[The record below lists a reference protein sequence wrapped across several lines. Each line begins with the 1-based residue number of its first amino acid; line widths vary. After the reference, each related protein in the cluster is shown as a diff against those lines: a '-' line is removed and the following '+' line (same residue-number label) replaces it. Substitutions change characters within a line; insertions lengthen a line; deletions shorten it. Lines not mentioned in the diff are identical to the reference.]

1 MTGFEV
7 EGGVHAPP
15 EEKLEASEKISPTT
29 HSVFAL
35 CAVLII
41 SFVIWANY
49 STLDIVS
56 MTTGEV
62 IPSTQVKTI
71 QHLEGGIVRE
81 ILVREGGQVKQ
92 GDTLVILEPAASGAD
107 VGELSVRLNSLRGD
121 IARLEALVKGLDKPV
136 FPEDLVAA
144 NPVIVAQSQ
153 RRFTTLRQR
162 YRSEVAQQMQ
172 TASQR
177 RLEIN
182 EIKTRI
188 RTGRSNLKLVGEQ
201 ISISEAL
208 LRDNLSNRFKHLD
221 LLKEASQLAGGIEQ
235 DQAGLPR
242 ADAALKGAQA
252 GLESITSNFNEDNQR
267 GLDEA
272 YLNFAELNQRVQ
284 KFQDSL
290 TRTVVR
296 SPVDGTV
303 KTIYVF
309 TIGGVLKPGD
319 PVADIVPTGD
329 RLIIEA
335 KLPTQD
341 IGYIHVG
348 QKVKVNLASADAARF
363 GALKG
368 EVVQVSPDALITP
381 EGMPFYKV
389 RIVTESDRFERG
401 SLKYALFPGM
411 QVAANIQ
418 TGTRT
423 VFEYLTD
430 RYWVAV
436 DTALQER

>member
-7 EGGVHAPP
+7 EGGIHAPP
-15 EEKLEASEKISPTT
+15 EEKLEPSEKISLTT
-29 HSVFAL
+29 HSVFIL
-35 CAVLII
+35 CAVLVA
-41 SFVIWANY
+41 SFTIWSTF

-81 ILVREGGQVKQ
+81 IRVREGAQVKQ

-107 VGELSVRLNSLRGD
+107 VGELSVRLHSLRAD
-121 IARLEALVKGLDKPV
+121 IVRLEALAKGLDKPV
-136 FPEDLVAA
+136 FPDDLIAGEPA
-144 NPVIVAQSQ
+144 IVAQSQ

-162 YRSEVAQQMQ
+162 YRSEVAQQRQ
-172 TASQR
+172 TILQR

-188 RTGRSNLKLVGEQ
+188 RNSQKNLKLVREQ
-201 ISISEAL
+201 ISISESL
-208 LRDNLSNRFKHLD
+208 LKDNLSNRFQHLD

-235 DQAGLPR
+235 DEAGLAR
-242 ADAALKGAQA
+242 ADAAFNEAQA
-252 GLESITSNFNEDNQR
+252 RLGSITSNFNEDNQR

-296 SPVDGTV
+296 SPVDGTI
-303 KTIYVF
+303 KTIYVH

-341 IGYIHVG
+341 IGYVHVG
-348 QKVKVNLASADAARF
+348 QSVKVKLASADAIRF

-368 EVVQVSPDALITP
+368 EVVNVSPDSLVTP

-389 RIVTESDRFERG
+389 RIVTENDHFQRG

-423 VFEYLTD
+423 VLEYLTD

>member
-1 MTGFEV
+1 MTGSEV
-7 EGGVHAPP
+7 EVGVHSAP
-15 EEKLEASEKISPTT
+15 EEKLEPSEKVSWTT
-29 HSVFAL
+29 HSVFSL
-35 CAVLII
+35 CALVIV
-41 SFVIWANY
+41 SFTIWANY
-49 STLDIVS
+49 SMLDIVS

-81 ILVREGGQVKQ
+81 ILVREGGLVKK
-92 GDTLVILEPAASGAD
+92 GDTLVILEPAANVAD
-107 VGELSVRLNSLRGD
+107 VGELSVRLDSLRGD
-121 IARLEALVKGLDKPV
+121 IARLEGLAKGYDSPS
-136 FPEDLVAA
+136 FPKGLVAA
-144 NPVIVAQSQ
+144 NPAVVAQSK
-153 RRFTTLRQR
+153 RRFATMRQR

-177 RLEIN
+177 RLEII

-188 RTGRSNLKLVGEQ
+188 RNSRNNLKPVREQ
-201 ISISEAL
+201 ISISDAL

-221 LLKEASQLAGGIEQ
+221 LLKEESQLIGSIEQ
-235 DQAGLPR
+235 DEVGLAR
-242 ADAALKGAQA
+242 ADAALKEALA

-290 TRTVVR
+290 TRTIVR
-296 SPVDGTV
+296 SPVNGTV

-309 TIGGVLKPGD
+309 TLGGVLKPGD

-348 QKVKVNLASADAARF
+348 QSVKVNLASADAARF

-381 EGMPFYKV
+381 EGEPFYKV
-389 RIVTESDRFERG
+389 RIVTESDHFEKG
-401 SLKYALFPGM
+401 SLKYSLFPGM

-418 TGTRT
+418 TGSRT

-430 RYWVAV
+430 RYWVAM